1 MKSRMIRAIAV
12 LAAVAS
18 LSTAG
23 VAAAATPHTAQAAPS
38 GGLKAHPVTTTV
50 SHVEVSAWPTGGCPA
65 DEQVCGRFEYN
76 IWNQLNNLSN
86 AIDSGDADHAVE
98 LSEAV
103 DNLTDMAEDAGCAVM
118 FT

>member
-1 MKSRMIRAIAV
+1 MKSRMIRSIAV

-23 VAAAATPHTAQAAPS
+23 AAAAAAPHTAQAAPS
-38 GGLKAHPVTTTV
+38 GGLKVHPATTTV
-50 SHVEVSAWPTGGCPA
+50 SQVEVSAWPTGDGPA

-98 LSEAV
+98 LSQAV
-103 DNLTDMAEDAGCAVM
+103 DNRTDMAEDAGCAVM